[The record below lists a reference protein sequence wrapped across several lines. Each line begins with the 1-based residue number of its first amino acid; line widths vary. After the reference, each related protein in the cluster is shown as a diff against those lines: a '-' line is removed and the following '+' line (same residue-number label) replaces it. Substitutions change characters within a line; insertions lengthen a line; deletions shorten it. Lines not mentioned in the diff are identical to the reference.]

1 MAQRP
6 TQSRPH
12 PLAIFNPYQQI
23 APVTPEARGLGGDDR
38 ILGLSDKGVK
48 KAIRL
53 RQQLRAYMK
62 RHKQKN
68 MNVP

>member
-1 MAQRP
+1 
-6 TQSRPH
+6 
-12 PLAIFNPYQQI
+12 
-23 APVTPEARGLGGDDR
+23 LGDDDR